1 MVMIAQQQQKPI
13 NLTNPFS
20 NITQDPAMQQGLLG
34 NWAFAMANKNGGR
47 SFFENLSNFPQQNQG
62 GNVLTGMQNNS
73 AMNIFGNQQNTN
85 ALQGWSD
92 KILSAYDNHLSTPNL
107 EADILF
113 QDTFMGGNN
122 NKKQDVEIGRAHV
135 RTPVTEKSRMPS
147 SA

>member
-1 MVMIAQQQQKPI
+1 MVMIANQGSQQQF
-13 NLTNPFS
+13 NLNNPFS
-20 NITQDPAMQQGLLG
+20 NLSQDPEIQQGLLG

-92 KILSAYDNHLSTPNL
+92 KLLSAYDNHLSTPNL

-122 NKKQDVEIGRAHV
+122 NKKQDVGWGLL
-135 RTPVTEKSRMPS
+135 SG
-147 SA
+147 

>member
-1 MVMIAQQQQKPI
+1 MVMIANQGSQQQF
-13 NLTNPFS
+13 NLNNPFS
-20 NITQDPAMQQGLLG
+20 NLSQDPEIQQGLLG

-122 NKKQDVEIGRAHV
+122 NKKQDVGWGLL
-135 RTPVTEKSRMPS
+135 SG
-147 SA
+147 

>member
-20 NITQDPAMQQGLLG
+20 NLSQDPAMQQGLLG

-122 NKKQDVEIGRAHV
+122 NKKQQLGWGNLLNNSTQTQEIKGL
-135 RTPVTEKSRMPS
+135 MG
-147 SA
+147 

>member
-62 GNVLTGMQNNS
+62 GNVFGGMQNS
-73 AMNIFGNQQNTN
+73 SVMSQFGNQNNTN
-85 ALQGWSD
+85 ALQGLSD
-92 KILSAYDNHLSTPNL
+92 KMLTAYDNHVKSPNL
-107 EADILF
+107 QADILF
-113 QDTFMGGNN
+113 QDTFMGGNG
-122 NKKQDVEIGRAHV
+122 NKKQDVGWGLLYG
-135 RTPVTEKSRMPS
+135 
-147 SA
+147 

>member
-1 MVMIAQQQQKPI
+1 MVMLANQGSQQKNI
-13 NLTNPFS
+13 NFTNPFS
-20 NITQDPAMQQGLLG
+20 NLSQDPAIQQGLLG
-34 NWAFAMANKNGGR
+34 NWAFNFANQGDNGGR
-47 SFFENLSNFPQQNQG
+47 SYFENFANFPRQNQG
-62 GNVLTGMQNNS
+62 GNVMNGMQNNS

-122 NKKQDVEIGRAHV
+122 NKKQDVGWGLL
-135 RTPVTEKSRMPS
+135 SG
-147 SA
+147 

>member
-1 MVMIAQQQQKPI
+1 MVMLANQGSQQKQI
-13 NLTNPFS
+13 NLSSPFS
-20 NITQDPAMQQGLLG
+20 HLSQDPTMQQGLLG
-34 NWAFAMANKNGGR
+34 NWAFNMANKNGGR

-92 KILSAYDNHLSTPNL
+92 KLLTAYDNHLSTPNL

-113 QDTFMGGNN
+113 NDTYMGGNN
-122 NKKQDVEIGRAHV
+122 NKKQDIGW
-135 RTPVTEKSRMPS
+135 SLLG
-147 SA
+147 

>member
-1 MVMIAQQQQKPI
+1 MVMLANQGSQQRQL
-13 NLTNPFS
+13 NFTNPFS
-20 NITQDPAMQQGLLG
+20 SLSQDPAIQQGLLG
-34 NWAFAMANKNGGR
+34 NFAFNFANQGKNGGR

-122 NKKQDVEIGRAHV
+122 NKKQDVGWGLL
-135 RTPVTEKSRMPS
+135 SG
-147 SA
+147 

>member
-1 MVMIAQQQQKPI
+1 MVMIANQGSQQQF
-13 NLTNPFS
+13 NLNNPFS
-20 NITQDPAMQQGLLG
+20 NLSQDPEIQQGLLG

-62 GNVLTGMQNNS
+62 GNVFGGMQNNS

-92 KILSAYDNHLSTPNL
+92 KLLSAYDNHLSTPNL

-122 NKKQDVEIGRAHV
+122 NKKQDVGWGLL
-135 RTPVTEKSRMPS
+135 SG
-147 SA
+147 

>member
-122 NKKQDVEIGRAHV
+122 NKKQQLGWGNLLNNSTQTQEIKGL
-135 RTPVTEKSRMPS
+135 MG
-147 SA
+147 